1 MQNTK
6 AKTVVY
12 TSKLKNFTLVL
23 FNNTVVVNDNSTNNV
38 MFNVSYN
45 SRKDARRMFTVYKAN
60 MKHC

>member
-12 TSKLKNFTLVL
+12 TSKLKKFTAVL
-23 FNNTVVVNDNSTNNV
+23 FNNTVVVNDNRNNTV
-38 MFNVSYN
+38 MFNMSFN